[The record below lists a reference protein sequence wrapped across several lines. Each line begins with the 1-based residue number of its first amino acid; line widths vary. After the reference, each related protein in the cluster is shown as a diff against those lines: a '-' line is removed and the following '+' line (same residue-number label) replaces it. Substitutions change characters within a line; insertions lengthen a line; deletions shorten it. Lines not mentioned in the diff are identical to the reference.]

1 MKLTSFVTG
10 MLGSAGLCGVATLA
24 IGGTWMQA
32 LVMGVVTL
40 VVAQVLYI
48 ALLLVLARTPGEGQR
63 TTWPEAGAQ
72 ALLVSQPDLG
82 KSAVKRSSGREG

>member
-10 MLGSAGLCGVATLA
+10 MLGSAGLCGVVILVL
-24 IGGTWMQA
+24 GGTWMQA
-32 LVMGVVTL
+32 LVMGIVTL

-63 TTWPEAGAQ
+63 ATWPEAGSKG
-72 ALLVSQPDLG
+72 LLVSQPDVG
-82 KSAVKRSSGREG
+82 KNTVKRSSGQEG